1 MSDYDPEKMIEM
13 LFTLLDRIEIE
24 KDYTL
29 ARQRFDIA
37 ESAGLTVEYGEQVS
51 GRVNL
56 NGYGCASFAVH
67 GDISIQPRIVRSVI
81 LTIGIINDLPQ
92 IP

>member
-37 ESAGLTVEYGEQVS
+37 ESAGLTVHVGEQVS
-51 GRVNL
+51 GRVN
-56 NGYGCASFAVH
+56 
-67 GDISIQPRIVRSVI
+67 
-81 LTIGIINDLPQ
+81 
-92 IP
+92 